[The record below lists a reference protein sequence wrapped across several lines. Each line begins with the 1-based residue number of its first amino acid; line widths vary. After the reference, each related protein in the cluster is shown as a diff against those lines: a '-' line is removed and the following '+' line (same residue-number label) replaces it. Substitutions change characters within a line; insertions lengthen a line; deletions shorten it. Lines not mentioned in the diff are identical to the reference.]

1 MPFPCCRHQISFVSG
16 QLLPTVLAAG
26 LPGAEPACVHGIV
39 TPEMKAHGRILREAL
54 ESRGRRYRE
63 HELRDSGQQGY
74 YPTTLSAINSTDY
87 SLVGWYDNQGAS
99 AGGRIRILVATKK

>member
-1 MPFPCCRHQISFVSG
+1 MR
-16 QLLPTVLAAG
+16 QLSSVNLTSLTATAGSSKYALAEDVMVL
-26 LPGAEPACVHGIV
+26 
-39 TPEMKAHGRILREAL
+39 
-54 ESRGRRYRE
+54 
-63 HELRDSGQQGY
+63 LRDSGQQGY